1 VARKLI
7 WVGSSQKDLS
17 AFPER
22 VKNDIITAL
31 GLAQEGLKPEHA
43 KPLKGFS
50 GASVLEIVESDPSGT
65 YRGVYT
71 VQFQTGIYVL
81 HAFQKKSRK
90 GIATPQEHIDT
101 VKRRLK
107 IAAEWD
113 AETIAREKKRKDHH
127 DE

>member
-7 WVGSSQKDLS
+7 WVGSSQ
-17 AFPER
+17 
-22 VKNDIITAL
+22 
-31 GLAQEGLKPEHA
+31 
-43 KPLKGFS
+43 
-50 GASVLEIVESDPSGT
+50 
-65 YRGVYT
+65 
-71 VQFQTGIYVL
+71 
-81 HAFQKKSRK
+81 
-90 GIATPQEHIDT
+90 QEHIDT